1 MEVGPYLMNI
11 GPGSVR
17 FVAGI
22 FQQAAGTIAGT
33 GAKRK
38 LLLFILN
45 LVTLISSGLND
56 WETDWQNAW

>member
-56 WETDWQNAW
+56 